1 MMTYA
6 EVRGDRRKLLALTGL
21 TPPEFEHLLVGFA
34 RSYARRYPSDQTAAG
49 RPRQRRRGGGRK
61 GALHAPEQKLLFLL
75 VYLKTY
81 PLQVLLAELFG
92 LSQPQVNY
100 WLRRLLPLLRDAL
113 DDVGALPERD
123 ARAFAEAE
131 ATTRLIIDGTERRRQ
146 RPKNP
151 EKQAAYYSG

>member
-61 GALHAPEQKLLFLL
+61 GANRRSEEHTSELQSHVNLVCRLLLE
-75 VYLKTY
+75 KKKK
-81 PLQVLLAELFG
+81 
-92 LSQPQVNY
+92 NMRI
-100 WLRRLLPLLRDAL
+100 RRL
-113 DDVGALPERD
+113 
-123 ARAFAEAE
+123 
-131 ATTRLIIDGTERRRQ
+131 
-146 RPKNP
+146 
-151 EKQAAYYSG
+151 